1 MYLKNFILSLKAVIA
16 LLLGF
21 MAVDAN
27 CQVNVDTISF
37 SITNPITDPNHN
49 KKKAPFHYV
58 QPTVCYYS
66 DEAKLSFD
74 SDVAVDIVYSVFD
87 QDNQECLEGVANVQQ
102 DNTFF
107 VSVSTLPQG
116 DYTITIQIGRA
127 RFEGGLYIEE

>member
-1 MYLKNFILSLKAVIA
+1 
-16 LLLGF
+16 